1 MQQNA
6 SDSAARLS
14 EAEQSQ
20 SQILQDKQVSS
31 TAQQHLDREPGRTL
45 PESASFNSYLFL
57 FWQNLE
63 KQLQNIEAAKA
74 ALDTSLLQC
83 QGDVTSLRADL
94 ENSRREKD
102 ESENRF
108 KQQVLDRG
116 LQLLG
121 KRQCCNNC

>member
-1 MQQNA
+1 M
-6 SDSAARLS
+6 
-14 EAEQSQ
+14 
-20 SQILQDKQVSS
+20 
-31 TAQQHLDREPGRTL
+31 
-45 PESASFNSYLFL
+45 
-57 FWQNLE
+57 QNLE
-63 KQLQNIEAAKA
+63 KQLQDIEAAKA

-102 ESENRF
+102 ESENQF

-121 KRQCCNNC
+121 KWRFYNFFFTFETCMN

>member
-1 MQQNA
+1 M
-6 SDSAARLS
+6 
-14 EAEQSQ
+14 
-20 SQILQDKQVSS
+20 
-31 TAQQHLDREPGRTL
+31 
-45 PESASFNSYLFL
+45 
-57 FWQNLE
+57 QNLE
-63 KQLQNIEAAKA
+63 KQLQDIEAAKA

-102 ESENRF
+102 ESENQF

-121 KRQCCNNC
+121 KWRFYKFFLTFETCMN

>member
-1 MQQNA
+1 MIPRQ
-6 SDSAARLS
+6 S
-14 EAEQSQ
+14 ERYRKV
-20 SQILQDKQVSS
+20 L
-31 TAQQHLDREPGRTL
+31 
-45 PESASFNSYLFL
+45 YLFVCCFFL
-57 FWQNLE
+57 QNLE
-63 KQLQNIEAAKA
+63 KQLQDIEAAKA

-121 KRQCCNNC
+121 KWRFYKNIFIFETCMN